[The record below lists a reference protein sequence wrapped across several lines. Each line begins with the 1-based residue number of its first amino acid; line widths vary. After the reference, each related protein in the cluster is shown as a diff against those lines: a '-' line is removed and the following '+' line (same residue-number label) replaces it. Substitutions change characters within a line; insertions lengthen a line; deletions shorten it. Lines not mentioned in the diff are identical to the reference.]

1 MGRKLPRGNIKDEGD
16 SGWTDL
22 IGFFAE
28 SLRRQV
34 SLGEMAE
41 DKEPN
46 QRPKVGT
53 LVKLTQQHSYENCI
67 LQEST
72 HAGLGEEKV
81 QGPD

>member
-1 MGRKLPRGNIKDEGD
+1 MDEGD
-16 SGWTDL
+16 SGRTDL

-28 SLRRQV
+28 CLRCWIAP
-34 SLGEMAE
+34 GGMAE

-46 QRPKVGT
+46 QRSKVGT
-53 LVKLTQQHSYENCI
+53 LVKLTQQHSYENWI
-67 LQEST
+67 LQEII